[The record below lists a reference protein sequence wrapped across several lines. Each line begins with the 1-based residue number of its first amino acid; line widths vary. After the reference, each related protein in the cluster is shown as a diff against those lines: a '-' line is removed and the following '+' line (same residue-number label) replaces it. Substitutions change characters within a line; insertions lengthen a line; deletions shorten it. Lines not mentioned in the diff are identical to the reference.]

1 MIDRSSGCFISFEGG
16 EGSGKSTQIRL
27 LEQWFR
33 HHGRDVVVTREPG
46 GSPGAEEIRTLLLTG
61 DPGRWDAV
69 TEALLMFA
77 SRRDHVERTIRPALA
92 EGKVVLCDRF
102 ADSSV
107 AYQGYGHG
115 LGADYIRELWHV
127 AIGDFK
133 PDLTLIFDLPIEI
146 GLERAGA
153 RFANVSA
160 AEDRFEKMELGFHRR
175 LQQGFREIANAEPDR
190 CRIIDAA
197 GDIDEVANRVAETV
211 DAFFKGRERAK
222 SSAPASTTTSNGNG
236 VS

>member
-1 MIDRSSGCFISFEGG
+1 MSPMPGLFISFEGG
-16 EGSGKSTQIRL
+16 EGSGKTTQIRR
-27 LEQWFR
+27 LEEWFHR
-33 HHGRDVVVTREPG
+33 HNRDVVVTREPG
-46 GSPGAEEIRTLLLTG
+46 GSPGAEEIRNLLLTG

-92 EGKVVLCDRF
+92 GGKVVLSDRF

-107 AYQGYGHG
+107 AYQGFGHG
-115 LGADYIRELWHV
+115 LGADYIRNLWHI

-133 PDLTLIFDLPIEI
+133 PDLTLIFDLPVDL

-160 AEDRFEKMELGFHRR
+160 AEDRFERMGTAFHQRLRDGF
-175 LQQGFREIANAEPDR
+175 LEIAREDSKR
-190 CRIIDAA
+190 CKIIDAN
-197 GDIDEVANRVAETV
+197 GDIDQVTERMIATV
-211 DAFFKGRERAK
+211 
-222 SSAPASTTTSNGNG
+222 SAHIPAPGA
-236 VS
+236 

>member
-1 MIDRSSGCFISFEGG
+1 MSLPDGIFISFEGG

-33 HHGRDVVVTREPG
+33 HRGRDVIVTREPG
-46 GSPGAEEIRTLLLTG
+46 GSPGAEEIRALLLTG

-92 EGKVVLCDRF
+92 QGQVVLCDRF

-115 LGADYIRELWHV
+115 LGPDFIRQLWKL

-133 PDLTLIFDLPIEI
+133 PDLTLMMDLPIET
-146 GLERAGA
+146 GLARAGA

-160 AEDRFEKMELGFHRR
+160 AEDRFEKMELAFHCR
-175 LQQGFREIANAEPDR
+175 LQQGFREITAMEPKR
-190 CRIIDAA
+190 CRVIDAD
-197 GDIDEVANRVAETV
+197 GDVETV
-211 DAFFKGRERAK
+211 
-222 SSAPASTTTSNGNG
+222 SSRISTVMEEFLAGKPA
-236 VS
+236 

>member
-1 MIDRSSGCFISFEGG
+1 VKSKPGLFISFEGG
-16 EGSGKSTQIRL
+16 EGSGKSTQIHHL
-27 LEQWFR
+27 AAWFR
-33 HHGRDVVVTREPG
+33 EQGRDVVVTREPG
-46 GSPGAEEIRTLLLTG
+46 GSPGAEEIRNLILTG

-107 AYQGYGHG
+107 VYQGYGHG
-115 LGADYIRELWHV
+115 LGADYIRNLWKL

-133 PDLTLIFDLPIEI
+133 PDLTVIFDLPLEV
-146 GLERAGA
+146 GLDRAGA

-160 AEDRFEKMELGFHRR
+160 AEDRYERMGLAFHERIR
-175 LQQGFREIANAEPDR
+175 DGYREIAATEKDR
-190 CRIIDAA
+190 CVVIDAS
-197 GDIDEVANRVAETV
+197 GDIESVGERVIAAV
-211 DAFFKGRERAK
+211 QGRIAGQG
-222 SSAPASTTTSNGNG
+222 T
-236 VS
+236 

>member
-1 MIDRSSGCFISFEGG
+1 VTSKPGLFISFEGG
-16 EGSGKSTQIRL
+16 EGSGKSTQIRY
-27 LEQWFR
+27 LEKWFR
-33 HHGRDVVVTREPG
+33 DQQRDVVVTREPG
-46 GSPGAEEIRTLLLTG
+46 GSPGAEEIRNLILTG

-115 LGADYIRELWHV
+115 LGADYIRNLWKL

-133 PDLTLIFDLPIEI
+133 PDLTLIFDLPIEL

-160 AEDRFEKMELGFHRR
+160 AEDRFERMGLEFHRR
-175 LQQGFREIANAEPDR
+175 LRDGFKEIAASEKQR
-190 CRIIDAA
+190 CVVIDAS
-197 GDIDEVANRVAETV
+197 GDVETV
-211 DAFFKGRERAK
+211 TGRV
-222 SSAPASTTTSNGNG
+222 TTAVHNHITVQGA
-236 VS
+236 

>member
-1 MIDRSSGCFISFEGG
+1 MTSKPGLFISFEGG
-16 EGSGKSTQIRL
+16 EGSGKSTQIRR
-27 LEQWFR
+27 LEKWFR
-33 HHGRDVVVTREPG
+33 DNGRDVVVTREPG
-46 GSPGAEEIRTLLLTG
+46 GSPGAEEIRNLLLTG

-92 EGKVVLCDRF
+92 DGKVVLCDRF

-115 LGADYIRELWHV
+115 LSADYIRKLWNL

-133 PDLTLIFDLPIEI
+133 PTLTLIFDLPIEV

-160 AEDRFEKMELGFHRR
+160 AEDRFERMGLEFHQRLRDGFK
-175 LQQGFREIANAEPDR
+175 EIAATEAAR
-190 CRIIDAA
+190 CRVIDAD
-197 GDIDEVANRVAETV
+197 GDVETV
-211 DAFFKGRERAK
+211 TERVIA
-222 SSAPASTTTSNGNG
+222 AVEASIAGQG
-236 VS
+236 A

>member
-1 MIDRSSGCFISFEGG
+1 MSTPSGIFISFEGG

-33 HHGRDVVVTREPG
+33 HRGRDVIVTREPG
-46 GSPGAEEIRTLLLTG
+46 GSPGAEEIRALLLTG

-77 SRRDHVERTIRPALA
+77 SRRDHVERTIRPAIA
-92 EGKVVLCDRF
+92 QGQVVLCDRF

-115 LGADYIRELWHV
+115 LGADFIRQLWKLAV
-127 AIGDFK
+127 NDFK
-133 PDLTLIFDLPIEI
+133 PDLTLMMDLPIET
-146 GLERAGA
+146 GLARAGA

-160 AEDRFEKMELGFHRR
+160 AEDRFEKMGLAFHQR
-175 LQQGFREIANAEPDR
+175 LQQGFHEITAAEPDR
-190 CRIIDAA
+190 CRVVDAD
-197 GDIDEVANRVAETV
+197 GDVQTVAARVASVVEQFL
-211 DAFFKGRERAK
+211 AGR
-222 SSAPASTTTSNGNG
+222 PA
-236 VS
+236 